1 MLRAMAGRLPWFAL
15 LCASLVVQVAAP
27 SSLSAQDVIP
37 IAQADESKPVKSRRR
52 PGKPA
57 AEPEMPAANPSPE
70 APPEPAPVEPPPPV
84 PLQAP
89 PDPTTSEA
97 ESPPPIAA
105 PDQATADP
113 NAPPPPPPSLG
124 DYAGSG
130 GVREEPDLANDTAEE
145 PDAVYAED
153 DRREFSVRLDPLNW
167 LLLGR
172 LGVELE
178 IGVWEFIS
186 AELIPVFVT
195 AGEPLLLNYSRLD
208 NDLEQDS
215 RGLGPISGVSLG
227 VGFWLFGEP
236 FSGYV
241 IRLNFTN
248 YAYTYTAADG
258 GGVFDRVEFTERRL
272 ALFFGS
278 HSRFGPFTLAGGFGL
293 GLELNATERCGLAR
307 SRGADDT
314 VRVTGRDSD
323 CEGRQ
328 LIALDRD
335 LSQVADLNGPL
346 HPVYFEARFSLG
358 LVF

>member
-1 MLRAMAGRLPWFAL
+1 MLRAMPGRFPWNAL
-15 LCASLVVQVAAP
+15 LCAWLCAQVAWTPA
-27 SSLSAQDVIP
+27 LSAQDVIP
-37 IAQADESKPVKSRRR
+37 IAQSETKPVKSRRKPSASTPN
-52 PGKPA
+52 PGEPA
-57 AEPEMPAANPSPE
+57 FDPA
-70 APPEPAPVEPPPPV
+70 APPEPGPVEPPPPV

-89 PDPTTSEA
+89 ADPPASENVNPPPAAQAEPAPDPS
-97 ESPPPIAA
+97 
-105 PDQATADP
+105 
-113 NAPPPPPPSLG
+113 APPPPPVTSG

-130 GVREEPDLANDTAEE
+130 GLREEPDLESDTAEE
-145 PDAVYAED
+145 PDAVYAD
-153 DRREFSVRLDPLNW
+153 NDVREFSIRLDPLNW

-195 AGEPLLLNYSRLD
+195 ASEPLLLNYSRLD
-208 NDLEQDS
+208 NDLEQES
-215 RGLGPISGVSLG
+215 RGLGPISGVSVG

-248 YAYTYTAADG
+248 YAYTYLAADG
-258 GGVFDRVEFTERRL
+258 GGAFDRVEFTERRL

-307 SRGADDT
+307 TRGDDDT
-314 VRVTGRDSD
+314 IRVTGRDSN

-328 LIALDRD
+328 LIALNRD
-335 LSQVADLNGPL
+335 LTEVADLNGPL

>member
-1 MLRAMAGRLPWFAL
+1 MLRAMPARLRSPWNALSCAL
-15 LCASLVVQVAAP
+15 LLAQLGWLP
-27 SSLSAQDVIP
+27 SVTAQDVVP
-37 IAQADESKPVKSRRR
+37 IAPSEETKPVKSRR
-52 PGKPA
+52 KPRA
-57 AEPEMPAANPSPE
+57 STPAGEEPAANP
-70 APPEPAPVEPPPPV
+70 APAPAPAPVEPPPPV
-84 PLQAP
+84 PLQLP
-89 PDPTTSEA
+89 PDPPASEST
-97 ESPPPIAA
+97 SPPL
-105 PDQATADP
+105 ATPEASPDP
-113 NAPPPPPPSLG
+113 NAPPPPPASTG

-130 GVREEPDLANDTAEE
+130 GPLEEPDLSSDTAEE
-145 PDAVYAED
+145 PDAVYAAEEV
-153 DRREFSVRLDPLNW
+153 REFSIRLDPLNW

-178 IGVWEFIS
+178 IGVWKFIS
-186 AELIPVFVT
+186 AELIPVLVT
-195 AGEPLLLNYSRLD
+195 ATEPLLLHYSRLD
-208 NDLEQDS
+208 NDLEQES

-258 GGVFDRVEFTERRL
+258 GGVFDRIEFTERRL

-293 GLELNATERCGLAR
+293 GIELNASERCGLAR
-307 SRGADDT
+307 ARGSDDA
-314 VRVTGRDSD
+314 VRVTGRDSN